1 MEEEEPP
8 EHYVLLVAEIFQKY
22 FRNIA
27 EILQKCCRNI
37 AQTFQKEF
45 MLLRYEDLKR
55 DQEGMLRKIAN
66 FTGFV
71 LTENQIQVV

>member
-1 MEEEEPP
+1 
-8 EHYVLLVAEIFQKY
+8 
-22 FRNIA
+22 
-27 EILQKCCRNI
+27 
-37 AQTFQKEF
+37 

-71 LTENQIQVV
+71 LTENQIQVLQGLKWTPYTYLFQRLNEHMKFDNYQKTSSRNKKDPNW